1 MNKKLRTI
9 FLIALIFLAAIIMVN
24 KDTNRHLVYG
34 IIIQKYTQDDDYRFI
49 VTNNGHDTSVHE
61 VPKPVFDFYD
71 HNDMVFF
78 MIRGNQFRYASP
90 WM

>member
-1 MNKKLRTI
+1 
-9 FLIALIFLAAIIMVN
+9 MVN

-34 IIIQKYTQDDDYRFI
+34 IITEKYTWNGDYRFTI
-49 VTNNGHDTSVHE
+49 THYDHDISVHE
-61 VPKPVFDFYD
+61 VPKPVFDSYD
-71 HNDMVFF
+71 INDRVFF

>member
-1 MNKKLRTI
+1 
-9 FLIALIFLAAIIMVN
+9 MVN

-34 IIIQKYTQDDDYRFI
+34 IITEKYTWDEDYRFI
-49 VTNNGHDTSVHE
+49 ITTNGHDNSVHE

-71 HNDMVFF
+71 INDRVFF
-78 MIRGNQFRYASP
+78 MVRGNQFRYASP